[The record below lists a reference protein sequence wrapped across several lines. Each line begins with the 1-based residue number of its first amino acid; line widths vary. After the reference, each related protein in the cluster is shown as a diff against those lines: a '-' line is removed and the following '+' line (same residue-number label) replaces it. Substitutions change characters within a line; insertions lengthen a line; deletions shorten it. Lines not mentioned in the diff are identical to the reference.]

1 MSPAVDRLTLIAAEY
16 NRDGQHDFELHV
28 SLP

>member
-16 NRDGQHDFELHV
+16 NTDGQPDFELHV